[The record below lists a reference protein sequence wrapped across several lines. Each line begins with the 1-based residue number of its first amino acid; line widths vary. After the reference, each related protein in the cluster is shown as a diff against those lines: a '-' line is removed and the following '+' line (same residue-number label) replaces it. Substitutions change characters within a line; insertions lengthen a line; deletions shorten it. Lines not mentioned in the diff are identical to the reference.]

1 MTESIKDSEAFD
13 IRILD
18 NFLPSEVFKEMHK
31 FVDNLEWSSK
41 DNRYTKDLNTHW
53 WFGSLISEE
62 DVIRDI
68 VKDNIKK
75 FNKEIIKFHFATYT
89 LVAEKKAFVHRDYDP
104 KYQNSQLI
112 VYLKGDD
119 DIHGGTGFYIKKENE
134 YILNTHIGF
143 KENRAIFFNAG
154 IYHSPLLWNSTI
166 NKSRI
171 SMVYQLMTKDL

>member
-62 DVIRDI
+62 DGRRDI
-68 VKDNIKK
+68 V
-75 FNKEIIKFHFATYT
+75 
-89 LVAEKKAFVHRDYDP
+89 
-104 KYQNSQLI
+104 
-112 VYLKGDD
+112 
-119 DIHGGTGFYIKKENE
+119 
-134 YILNTHIGF
+134 
-143 KENRAIFFNAG
+143 
-154 IYHSPLLWNSTI
+154 
-166 NKSRI
+166 
-171 SMVYQLMTKDL
+171 